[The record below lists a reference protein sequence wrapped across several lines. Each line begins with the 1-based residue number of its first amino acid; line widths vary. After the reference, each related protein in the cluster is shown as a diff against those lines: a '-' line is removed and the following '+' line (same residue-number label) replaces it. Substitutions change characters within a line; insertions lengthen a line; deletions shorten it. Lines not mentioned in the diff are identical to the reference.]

1 MTDAV
6 PQNQRPLNPTNEL
19 AKERNRAAA
28 ERTINAWLGVC
39 LSLIGFGVAFDQIFR
54 SLRQRFPDLDPVI
67 TRETATLIGMG
78 FVGVGLVVLGFA
90 LVQHRLAV
98 KSIERQD
105 YLLLS
110 TRLLNR
116 VVVTAIVLVGVS
128 GLVITLFFL

>member
-1 MTDAV
+1 MTDGE
-6 PQNQRPLNPTNEL
+6 PQKPLPINPTNEL

-39 LSLIGFGVAFDQIFR
+39 LSLMGFGVALNQIFR
-54 SLRQRFPDLDPVI
+54 SLRRRFPTMDPTI

-110 TRLLNR
+110 VRALNR
-116 VVVTAIVLVGVS
+116 VVVSGIVLVGVT
-128 GLVITLFFL
+128 GLVITLYFL

>member
-1 MTDAV
+1 MTNAV

-28 ERTINAWLGVC
+28 ERTINAWVGVC
-39 LSLIGFGVAFDQIFR
+39 LSLMGFGVAFDQIFR
-54 SLRQRFPDLDPVI
+54 SLRRRFPEMDPVM

-78 FVGVGLVVLGFA
+78 FVGVGLVLLGFA
-90 LVQHRLAV
+90 LVQHRLAI

-110 TRLLNR
+110 VRQLNR
-116 VVVTAIVLVGVS
+116 VVVAGIVLVGVS
-128 GLVITLFFL
+128 GLVITLLFW